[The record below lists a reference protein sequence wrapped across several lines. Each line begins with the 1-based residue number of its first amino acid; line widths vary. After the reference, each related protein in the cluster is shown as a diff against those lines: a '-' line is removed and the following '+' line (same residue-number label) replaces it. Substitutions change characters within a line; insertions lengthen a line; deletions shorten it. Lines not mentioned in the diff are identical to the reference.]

1 MNLGEKNYCP
11 MKRIISIIADLVLI
25 GVSCQNSADPQKL
38 REKVMA
44 SPEFAA
50 LVDAYE
56 NRSNDLVNEG
66 GQAVTSFKAE
76 EEQKKLIDER
86 NRQIRALLASEKKPS
101 REEFEE
107 AVREI
112 DQSLGITTEMV
123 TPAKTRRMKE
133 ALAALL
139 EKFPEIREQN
149 ADFVK
154 NCLAAQK

>member
-11 MKRIISIIADLVLI
+11 MKRIISIIAVLVLI

-76 EEQKKLIDER
+76 EEQKKLIDETLG
-86 NRQIRALLASEKKPS
+86 NVHASQDQI
-101 REEFEE
+101 EEVTKLF
-107 AVREI
+107 V
-112 DQSLGITTEMV
+112 SLGGIEET
-123 TPAKTRRMKE
+123 ARRARAHVERGMKFLDPLPQTKYRDW
-133 ALAALL
+133 LADWAHLMI
-139 EKFPEIREQN
+139 ERE
-149 ADFVK
+149 F
-154 NCLAAQK
+154 